1 MANVIVV
8 IILAVLVGGAVAYM
22 VRAKKSGVKCIGC
35 PSGGACA
42 VPKIR
47 KKKLSG
53 PVIAKKTMK
62 IEGMTCEHCVAN
74 VTRILNQ
81 IDGVSAEVKLSAG
94 TAVVSCDREISE
106 DVLREAVEGIG
117 YEVMEIV

>member
-53 PVIAKKTMK
+53 PVIARKTKK
-62 IEGMTCEHCVAN
+62 IEGMTSEHCVAN